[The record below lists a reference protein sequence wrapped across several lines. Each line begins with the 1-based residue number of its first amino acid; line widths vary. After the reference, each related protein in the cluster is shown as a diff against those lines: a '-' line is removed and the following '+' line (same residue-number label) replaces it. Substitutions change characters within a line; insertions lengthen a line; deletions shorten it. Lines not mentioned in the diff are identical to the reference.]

1 MRALRANREPMMQAM
16 TVEDRHAATSDELLS
31 LKVWLQLMKCAKS
44 IESSVGGRLRR
55 GYGQSLSRFDVL
67 AQLDRLGG
75 GWMAIGEL
83 ARLVMAASGNI
94 TALLD
99 RMEGEALVERRAS
112 PLDRRSFQVRMTA
125 EGQQLFADMARDH
138 TRWIDTALGDV
149 SNSEKQRLVELLVVV
164 RRRFEDDGASQDIGK
179 DSTRA

>member
-1 MRALRANREPMMQAM
+1 MQTTTVVDRATTTP
-16 TVEDRHAATSDELLS
+16 DELLS

-67 AQLDRLGG
+67 AQLDRMGG
-75 GWMAIGEL
+75 DWIAIGEL
-83 ARLVMAASGNI
+83 ARLIMASSGNI

-112 PLDRRSFQVRMTA
+112 PHDRRSFHVRMTA

-138 TRWIDTALGDV
+138 TRWIDTALVDM
-149 SNSEKQRLVELLVVV
+149 SNADKHRLVELLVVV
-164 RRRFEDDGASQDIGK
+164 RRRFEDDPTALDIGYG
-179 DSTRA
+179 

>member
-1 MRALRANREPMMQAM
+1 MMQ
-16 TVEDRHAATSDELLS
+16 TTTFQNRHAAAPDVLLS

-75 GWMAIGEL
+75 DWVAIGEL

-99 RMEGEALVERRAS
+99 RMEGEALIERRAS
-112 PLDRRSFQVRMTA
+112 PLDRRSFQVRMST
-125 EGQQLFADMARDH
+125 EGRQLFAEMARDH
-138 TRWIDTALGDV
+138 ACWIDTALVDM
-149 SNSEKQRLVELLVVV
+149 SNTEKQRLIELLVVV
-164 RRRFEDDGASQDIGK
+164 RRRFDDDGAAPHDGL
-179 DSTRA
+179 R

>member
-1 MRALRANREPMMQAM
+1 MMQ
-16 TVEDRHAATSDELLS
+16 TTRIGNRRAATTDELLS

-44 IESSVGGRLRR
+44 IESSIGGRLRR

-75 GWMAIGEL
+75 DWLAIGEL
-83 ARLVMAASGNI
+83 ARLMMAASGNI

-99 RMEGEALVERRAS
+99 RMEGEALIERRAS

-125 EGQQLFADMARDH
+125 EGRQLFAAMARDH
-138 TRWIDTALGDV
+138 TRWVDTALVDM
-149 SNSEKQRLVELLVVV
+149 SNAEKQRLVELLVVV
-164 RRRFEDDGASQDIGK
+164 RRRFEDDGAAPQ
-179 DSTRA
+179 